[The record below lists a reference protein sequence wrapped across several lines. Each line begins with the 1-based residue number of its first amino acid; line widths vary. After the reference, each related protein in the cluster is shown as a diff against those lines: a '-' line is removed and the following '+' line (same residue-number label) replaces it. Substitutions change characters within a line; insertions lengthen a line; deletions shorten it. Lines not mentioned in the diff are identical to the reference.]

1 MNLEGLMPKNTK
13 VASYQQTNAAAP
25 STKVASAVE
34 DAAGAVAR
42 AQTKIASDS
51 PVAAIEKL
59 ASELAAQDQD
69 SSIKTAHLVGAAMAD
84 GFMSQLGMYE
94 KVAAQ
99 MSEKTAAVAAP
110 GLDPSTVE
118 LVKIAQEDPQAFLA
132 LVKEAA
138 GEESAMLKQAED
150 ETAAQLERNILYK
163 SAEHYI
169 AGYEVG
175 RLMVAG

>member
-1 MNLEGLMPKNTK
+1 MNLEALSPKH
-13 VASYQQTNAAAP
+13 
-25 STKVASAVE
+25 
-34 DAAGAVAR
+34 
-42 AQTKIASDS
+42 TKIAAYEPPNANAPSSKVAAAVDDAANAVSRGQSKIASHS

-59 ASELAAQDQD
+59 ASDLAAQDQD

-99 MSEKTAAVAAP
+99 MAEKTASVSTG

-118 LVKIAQEDPQAFLA
+118 LVKIAQQDPQAFLA
-132 LVKEAA
+132 LVQEAA
-138 GEESAMLKQAED
+138 GEDDQLLKQAED
-150 ETAAQLERNILYK
+150 ETAAELERNILYK
-163 SAEHYI
+163 SAEHYV

>member
-13 VASYQQTNAAAP
+13 VPSARNTGP

-34 DAAGAVAR
+34 EAAAAVAR
-42 AQTKIASDS
+42 GQTKVASAG
-51 PVAAIEKL
+51 PMAAINQL
-59 ASELAAQDQD
+59 ANDVAAQDHET
-69 SSIKTAHLVGAAMAD
+69 SIKTAHVVGAAMAD

-99 MSEKTAAVAAP
+99 ISEKTASYQGAVGP
-110 GLDPSTVE
+110 GMDPSTVE
-118 LVKIAQEDPQAFLA
+118 LVKIAQEDPQAFLS

-138 GEESAMLKQAED
+138 GEENALLKQAED
-150 ETAAQLERNILYK
+150 EAALSLERNILHK
-163 SAEHYI
+163 SAEHWL

-175 RLMVAG
+175 RLLVSG

>member
-1 MNLEGLMPKNTK
+1 MNLEGLMPKHTK
-13 VASYQQTNAAAP
+13 VASTQQAASGP
-25 STKVASAVE
+25 SAKVASAVE
-34 DAAGAVAR
+34 DAARTVAR
-42 AQTKIASDS
+42 SQTKIASDS

-59 ASELAAQDQD
+59 ASELAGQDQD

-99 MSEKTAAVAAP
+99 LSEKTASVAVS

-118 LVKIAQEDPQAFLA
+118 LVKIAQEDPQAFLH
-132 LVKEAA
+132 LVKQAA
-138 GEESAMLKQAED
+138 GEEDHLLKQAED
-150 ETAAQLERNILYK
+150 EAAAQLERNILYK

-175 RLMVAG
+175 RLLVDG

>member
-13 VASYQQTNAAAP
+13 TASAQTASGYA
-25 STKVASAVE
+25 SHKVAAAVE

-42 AQTKIASDS
+42 SHIKTAGAS

-59 ASELAAQDQD
+59 ASELADQDQD

-99 MSEKTAAVAAP
+99 MAEKTASVSVP

-138 GEESAMLKQAED
+138 GEEDALLKQAED
-150 ETAAQLERNILYK
+150 DTAAQLERNILYK

-175 RLMVAG
+175 RLMVANG